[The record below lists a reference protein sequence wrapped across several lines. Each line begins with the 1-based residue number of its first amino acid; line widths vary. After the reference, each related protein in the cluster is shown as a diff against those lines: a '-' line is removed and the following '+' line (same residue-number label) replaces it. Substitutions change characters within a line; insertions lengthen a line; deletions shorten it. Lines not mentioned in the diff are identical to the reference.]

1 MDPAGAGPVPGT
13 VPVPPQPELL
23 ALAAAVPENIKFG
36 TSGWSTDGWAG
47 DVYHRVYRG
56 AQPAARLEEYVRY
69 PLFRM
74 VGVNSAFYE
83 SPSETILD
91 AYARVLPQGYACNAK
106 VWDRITARRFIRD
119 RRWGSDAGQLNPD
132 FLNARLFL
140 DKVLKPYTRVFRR
153 QAISF
158 VFQFQAMRGP
168 DLVGDVEWAERL
180 DQFLGQL
187 PRDFHYAVELRNA
200 ELFTAS
206 HGEVLR
212 RHGVAHVFNSWT
224 EMPPIGTQLDLP
236 WTLGGAGGGA
246 GFTVARALMKP
257 GRKYAEAVRRFGP

>member
-1 MDPAGAGPVPGT
+1 MIRR
-13 VPVPPQPELL
+13 PPR
-23 ALAAAVPENIKFG
+23 
-36 TSGWSTDGWAG
+36 STLFP
-47 DVYHRVYRG
+47 YTT
-56 AQPAARLEEYVRY
+56 
-69 PLFRM
+69 LFR
-74 VGVNSAFYE
+74 S
-83 SPSETILD
+83 
-91 AYARVLPQGYACNAK
+91 
-106 VWDRITARRFIRD
+106 
-119 RRWGSDAGQLNPD
+119 
-132 FLNARLFL
+132 L

-168 DLVGDVEWAERL
+168 DLVGAVEWAERL
-180 DQFLGQL
+180 DHFLGQL

-236 WTLGGAGGGA
+236 WTLDA

-257 GRKYAEAVRRFGP
+257 GRKYAEAVRRFEPYDQVREPQPELRRDLLQLMRRAHARGIEALI

>member
-1 MDPAGAGPVPGT
+1 MIRR
-13 VPVPPQPELL
+13 PPR
-23 ALAAAVPENIKFG
+23 
-36 TSGWSTDGWAG
+36 STLFP
-47 DVYHRVYRG
+47 YTT
-56 AQPAARLEEYVRY
+56 
-69 PLFRM
+69 LFR
-74 VGVNSAFYE
+74 S
-83 SPSETILD
+83 
-91 AYARVLPQGYACNAK
+91 
-106 VWDRITARRFIRD
+106 
-119 RRWGSDAGQLNPD
+119 
-132 FLNARLFL
+132 LNARLFL

-236 WTLGGAGGGA
+236 WTLGGAGGGGRGLRWRPRPGGA
-246 GFTVARALMKP
+246 GGEQPERGAA
-257 GRKYAEAVRRFGP
+257 A